1 MKRVVVIGAGPAGS
15 AAAMR
20 LTRYR
25 NLEVQLL
32 DRAAFPRRK
41 VCGSG
46 LSPWALELLDEMGLG
61 PAVRREA
68 YPIRCGLIIGAR
80 GQRVELRSGYEA
92 AVLLRAR
99 FDTLLAHEAARRGA
113 ALREGVRVDEIV
125 RQNDQVVGL
134 RTSEGELEADAVIV
148 TNGANSTLARADRP
162 GKTLHSIMG
171 WYEGVAGITD
181 AVELYFD
188 PVVKPYYGWVFPESK
203 QRVNI
208 GICYGPEPGSLN
220 ARQRF
225 AAFLERHLAGRLKHA
240 TQLDRLVGFPI
251 ATTARPTALV
261 EQGMLVAG
269 EAAQLVD
276 PLTAEGIHHALASGD
291 QAGRVLGRVL
301 ANGEAPTMRRL
312 APYTRLVRR
321 QIGRRLQA
329 SQLFLH
335 LAKTPA
341 LDLVLRFGALR
352 PTQSFL
358 SWVLAGA

>member
-1 MKRVVVIGAGPAGS
+1 MKRVVVIGAGPAGA

-20 LTRYR
+20 LTRYPKV
-25 NLEVQLL
+25 EVQLL

-46 LSPWALELLDEMGLG
+46 LSPWALELLDDMGLG

-68 YPIRCGLIIGAR
+68 YPIKCGLIIGAR
-80 GQRVELRSGYEA
+80 GQRVELRAGYEA
-92 AVLLRAR
+92 AVLIRER

-113 ALREGVRVDEIV
+113 NLREGVRVDEIV
-125 RQNDQVVGL
+125 RQNGEVVGV
-134 RTSEGELEADAVIV
+134 RTSAGDVEADAVIV
-148 TNGANSTLARADRP
+148 TNGANSTLARAERP

-171 WYEGVAGITD
+171 WYEGMAGITD

-188 PVVKPYYGWVFPESK
+188 PVVKPYYGWVFPEGK
-203 QRVNI
+203 NRVNI
-208 GICYGPEPGSLN
+208 GICYAPEPGGLN

-225 AAFLERHLAGRLKHA
+225 DIFLDRHLAPRLKHA
-240 TQLDRLVGFPI
+240 TRLDKLVGFPI
-251 ATTARPTALV
+251 ATTAKPTALV
-261 EQGMLVAG
+261 APGMLVAG

-291 QAGRVLGRVL
+291 QAGRVLGRTL
-301 ANGEAPTMRRL
+301 NNNELPTVQKL
-312 APYTRLVRR
+312 APYTRLVRQ

-329 SQLFLH
+329 SQVFLH

-341 LDLVLRFGALR
+341 LDLVLRFGSLR

>member
-1 MKRVVVIGAGPAGS
+1 MKRVVVIGAGPAGA

-20 LTRYR
+20 LTRCR
-25 NLEVQLL
+25 NVDVQLL

-61 PAVRREA
+61 PAVRKEA
-68 YPIRCGLIIGAR
+68 HPIRCGLLVGAG
-80 GQRVELRSGYEA
+80 GQRVELRAGYEA
-92 AVLLRAR
+92 AVLLRER
-99 FDTLLAHEAARRGA
+99 FDTILAHEAARRGA
-113 ALREGVRVDEIV
+113 NLREGVRVDGIV
-125 RQNDQVVGL
+125 RQGERVVGV
-134 RTSEGELEADAVIV
+134 RTSEGDLDADAVIV
-148 TNGANSTLARADRP
+148 TNGANSTLAPAERP

-171 WYEGVAGITD
+171 WYEGVADVGN

-188 PVVKPYYGWVFPESK
+188 PVVKPYYGWVFPESS

-208 GICYGPEPGSLN
+208 GICYAPQPGSLN

-225 AAFLERHLAGRLKHA
+225 EAFLERHLAGRLKYA
-240 TQLDRLVGFPI
+240 TRLDRLVGFPI
-251 ATTARPTALV
+251 ATTSRPTALV
-261 EQGMLVAG
+261 EPGTLVAG

-291 QAGRVLGRVL
+291 QAGRVMGRIL
-301 ANGEAPTMRRL
+301 EQNEEPTRLRL
-312 APYTRLVRR
+312 APYTREVRR
-321 QIGRRLQA
+321 RIGRRLQA
-329 SQLFLH
+329 SQIFLH

-341 LDLVLRFGALR
+341 LDMVLRFGSLR